1 MPEMSFQEPA
11 LTEHLQYKLLK
22 GEIGDRS
29 SIPELI
35 LTAIGFDSLAIFVEL
50 RAICGKQ
57 GRRNGDFAAD
67 VVFRIDELE
76 FTSQHRIDFFVTGNV
91 DDENIVPYVPQDI
104 QRAFKPISVK
114 HVRDDNSQASPARLC
129 AIRVESCAGV
139 RIARRRHLHPK
150 TTNCESS
157 T

>member
-29 SIPELI
+29 SVPELI

-76 FTSQHRIDFFVTGNV
+76 VAFQSCIDFVVPGYV
-91 DDENIVPYVPQDI
+91 DVEQIERCV
-104 QRAFKPISVK
+104 
-114 HVRDDNSQASPARLC
+114 ARVL
-129 AIRVESCAGV
+129 
-139 RIARRRHLHPK
+139 
-150 TTNCESS
+150 
-157 T
+157 